1 MDGTDSTADL
11 YETTVAVDDEATIP
25 LLASGEL
32 EVLGRMPW
40 SSNGTYL
47 VKLDDGAH
55 HTQAVYKPQT
65 GERPLWDFPAGLWRR
80 EVATYELAT
89 ALGWPVVPPTIVR
102 HDAPLGV
109 GSLQWFVPAD
119 FEQHYFTLHTEAR
132 HRRRLEQIC
141 LLDLV
146 ANNTDRK
153 SGHVL
158 LGLDGNVWAIDN
170 GLSFHEDFKIRTVLW
185 DFGGEAIDAE
195 LADALGRL
203 VTEGLPEV
211 FEDLLDRDE
220 RRATL
225 ERARALLSGGRFPVD
240 PTGRCYPWPL
250 V

>member
-1 MDGTDSTADL
+1 MDSTVD
-11 YETTVAVDDEATIP
+11 VDDEATIP
-25 LLASGEL
+25 LLACGDI
-32 EVLGRMPW
+32 EVVGRMPW

-47 VKLDDGAH
+47 VELRDRTD

-65 GERPLWDFPAGLWRR
+65 GERPLWDFEPGLWRR

-119 FEQHYFTLHTEAR
+119 FEQHYFTLQTEAR

-185 DFGGEAIDAE
+185 DFGGEAIEAE
-195 LADALGRL
+195 LADALARL
-203 VTEGLPEV
+203 IDTGLPEV
-211 FEDLLDRDE
+211 FDDLLDSDE